1 MASPLPHP
9 SKDTPQRPN
18 PNRPGQ
24 SPWLPGKSPAVPGQG
39 LAKKGASNEDQFTKD
54 NNNVV

>member
-9 SKDTPQRPN
+9 SEDKPQKPN
-18 PNRPGQ
+18 PNSPPS
-24 SPWLPGKSPAVPGQG
+24 SPWLPGKSPAPSRKD
-39 LAKKGASNEDQFTKD
+39 LARGASNEDQFTKD

>member
-39 LAKKGASNEDQFTKD
+39 LAKKVSPRDKKTNEVNTYG
-54 NNNVV
+54 

>member
-9 SKDTPQRPN
+9 SKDTPQKPN
-18 PNRPGQ
+18 PNSPPS
-24 SPWLPGKSPAVPGQG
+24 SPWLPGQSPAPSRKD